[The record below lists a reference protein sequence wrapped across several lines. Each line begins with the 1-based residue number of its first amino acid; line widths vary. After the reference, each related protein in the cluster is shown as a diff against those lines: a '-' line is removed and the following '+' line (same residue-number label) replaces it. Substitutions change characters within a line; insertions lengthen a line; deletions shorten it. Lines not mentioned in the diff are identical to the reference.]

1 MIIIKH
7 TMLITGTH
15 IVYLNVCKC
24 KLWLYANGI
33 SMEHTSDLVAEG
45 KLIGENSYSYISD
58 KYKEI
63 EIEGSKIDRFD
74 AKNKII
80 YEVKKSN
87 KKEDSHI
94 AQLKYYMYLLQK
106 NGIEIK
112 KAVLEYPKLR
122 ETNEININEVDN
134 NEIENW
140 LNEIQNIIKKEECPP
155 KINKKF
161 CKSCS
166 YFDFCYVNDD
176 K

>member
-1 MIIIKH
+1 MK
-7 TMLITGTH
+7 TTKASYVYMLYI
-15 IVYLNVCKC
+15 CKRE
-24 KLWLYANGI
+24 LWLHANGI
-33 SMEHTSDLVAEG
+33 NMEHNSDLVAEG

-63 EIEGSKIDRFD
+63 EIEGSKIDRYD

-106 NGIEIK
+106 NGIEVK
-112 KAVLEYPKLR
+112 KAIIEYPKLR
-122 ETNEININEVDN
+122 ETNEIDINEVDYK
-134 NEIENW
+134 EIENW
-140 LNEIQNIIKKEECPP
+140 ISEIEEIIGHEVCPP

-166 YFDFCYVNDD
+166 YFDFCYINEND
-176 K
+176 